1 MTIYISV
8 AITFAIVFGIL
19 FVLFQKMKK
28 GTEQTTVS
36 MLFAMIIASGAICL
50 IFVLPAVILF
60 LTFWGIS
67 YALPNLI
74 DINSYKSLFSLSF
87 LAIGIAFI
95 VEIFFSGIFF
105 GIIRYFN
112 LHLVVSIIL
121 KILIYSTLLYILS
134 SKLILNV
141 TITFLAALI
150 VSTIIILLE
159 KSIEDIYVKKGEKKT
174 NIDRNEHI

>member
-95 VEIFFSGIFF
+95 VEIFFSGIFS

-112 LHLVVSIIL
+112 LHLIVSIIL
-121 KILIYSTLLYILS
+121 KILIYSTLLYVLS
-134 SKLILNV
+134 SKLLLNV

-150 VSTIIILLE
+150 VSTFIILLE
-159 KSIEDIYVKKGEKKT
+159 RSIEDIYAKRRGKNS
-174 NIDRNEHI
+174 NINTNEHM